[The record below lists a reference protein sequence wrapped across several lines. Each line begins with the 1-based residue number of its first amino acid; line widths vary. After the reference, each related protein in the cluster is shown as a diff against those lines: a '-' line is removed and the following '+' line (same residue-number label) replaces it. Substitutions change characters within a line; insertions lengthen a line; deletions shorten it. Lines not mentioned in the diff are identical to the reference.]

1 MIFYVGINMKTQ
13 HTTQKQNN
21 QHHGELPSPPAA
33 RILQLYPI
41 FNKHDTGEGLGE
53 GAVEAIQS
61 IRLIDRV
68 LIYLLA
74 TLFTTKK

>member
-1 MIFYVGINMKTQ
+1 MKTQ
-13 HTTQKQNN
+13 HTTQKHNN
-21 QHHGELPSPPAA
+21 QHHGELPPPPAA

-41 FNKHDTGEGLGE
+41 SNKHDAGEGLGE
-53 GAVEAIQS
+53 GAVEAIQL